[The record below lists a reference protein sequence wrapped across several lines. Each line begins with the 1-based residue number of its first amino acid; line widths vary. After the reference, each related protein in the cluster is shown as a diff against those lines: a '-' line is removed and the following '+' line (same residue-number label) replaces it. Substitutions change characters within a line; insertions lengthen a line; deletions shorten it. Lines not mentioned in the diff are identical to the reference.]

1 MVDRGDRR
9 HSIGDHMTVARI
21 YLMHAKDGLSAELEQ
36 ELREVA
42 ELLSAN
48 IENSRGVEILRD
60 VDDERRFMFIERWDS
75 VEAHKAGAEAFLKLG
90 IIKSLSALDRS
101 PEGSYFVSLTL
112 KYNAK
117 KNGRASCRES
127 VCQNV

>member
-60 VDDERRFMFIERWDS
+60 VDDERRFMRSEENTSELQSLMRISYAVFCLKKKK
-75 VEAHKAGAEAFLKLG
+75 HKANTA
-90 IIKSLSALDRS
+90 
-101 PEGSYFVSLTL
+101 
-112 KYNAK
+112 
-117 KNGRASCRES
+117 
-127 VCQNV
+127 

>member
-90 IIKSLSALDRS
+90 IIKRSEEHTSELQSLMRI
-101 PEGSYFVSLTL
+101 SYAVFCLQ
-112 KYNAK
+112 K
-117 KNGRASCRES
+117 KK
-127 VCQNV
+127 

>member
-21 YLMHAKDGLSAELEQ
+21 YLMHAKDGQSAELEPA
-36 ELREVA
+36 LREVA

-60 VDDERRFMFIERWDS
+60 VDEERRLLFIERWDS
-75 VEAHKAGAEAFLKLG
+75 VEAPKAGGEAFLKLG
-90 IIKSLSALDRS
+90 IINRS
-101 PEGSYFVSLTL
+101 EARRIGQ
-112 KYNAK
+112 
-117 KNGRASCRES
+117 EW
-127 VCQNV
+127 

>member
-60 VDDERRFMFIERWDS
+60 VDDERRFIFLDGWDS
-75 VEAHKAGAEAFLKLG
+75 VEAPKDGAEAFLQLG
-90 IIKSLSALDRS
+90 VINSLS
-101 PEGSYFVSLTL
+101 PLTSEERRVGQ
-112 KYNAK
+112 KCV
-117 KNGRASCRES
+117 RTCRFWWSNE
-127 VCQNV
+127 NY

>member
-60 VDDERRFMFIERWDS
+60 VDDERRFMFIERS
-75 VEAHKAGAEAFLKLG
+75 EEHTSELQSLMRISYAVFCLK
-90 IIKSLSALDRS
+90 
-101 PEGSYFVSLTL
+101 
-112 KYNAK
+112 K
-117 KNGRASCRES
+117 KIYHQSTHHNTF
-127 VCQNV
+127 

>member
-90 IIKSLSALDRS
+90 IRSEEHTSELQSLMRI
-101 PEGSYFVSLTL
+101 SYGVLCLT
-112 KYNAK
+112 
-117 KNGRASCRES
+117 
-127 VCQNV
+127 